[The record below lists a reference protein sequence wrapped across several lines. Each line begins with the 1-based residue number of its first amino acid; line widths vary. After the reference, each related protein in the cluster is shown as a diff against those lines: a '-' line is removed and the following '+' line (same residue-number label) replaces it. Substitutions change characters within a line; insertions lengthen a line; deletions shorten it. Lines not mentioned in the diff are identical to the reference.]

1 MPDTNICLDG
11 SLATTPGNTV
21 ASATSMSTDWD
32 PDTPTLKAWARQQY
46 LKSTNAL
53 SVRNDMDYFDHM
65 TGRSAGTGTTS
76 LSSSDQD
83 AEGGDDAD
91 DENTDDCDDFGIDDA
106 VDNSCPYMDRLS
118 IQNSG
123 NGVLY
128 RDNGTDDNYEDDDMD
143 EVEDNRVDRYFHVA
157 DDSED
162 EDNDDVEDNVY
173 DDSS

>member
-1 MPDTNICLDG
+1 MPDTKICLDG

-21 ASATSMSTDWD
+21 VSATSMNTDWD

-46 LKSTNAL
+46 LRSTNA
-53 SVRNDMDYFDHM
+53 MDYFDHM

-91 DENTDDCDDFGIDDA
+91 DENTDDCDDFGADGVLDFSKL
-106 VDNSCPYMDRLS
+106 D
-118 IQNSG
+118 IQRFAFKSSS

-128 RDNGTDDNYEDDDMD
+128 RDDGSDDDYEDDDMD
-143 EVEDNRVDRYFHVA
+143 EVEDNRVDRFFHVA

-162 EDNDDVEDNVY
+162 DDDDDVEDDVY